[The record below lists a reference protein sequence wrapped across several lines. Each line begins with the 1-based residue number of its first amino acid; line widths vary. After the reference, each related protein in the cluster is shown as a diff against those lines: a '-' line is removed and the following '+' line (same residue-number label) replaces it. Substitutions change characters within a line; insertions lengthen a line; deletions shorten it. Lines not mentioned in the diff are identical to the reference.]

1 MFYECISLSSMPDI
15 SKINLSNINKL
26 KDIFSSSLLLS
37 NSSIIQ
43 KTLNLDKECIN
54 CINKIYKNY

>member
-26 KDIFSSSLLLS
+26 KDIFSSSLLLF